1 MYSVSPMCVQV
12 HMQELSFDPKAA
24 QSVVLSLAADLTGAW
39 QTSDGSVV
47 AALQDFHVMGHDFLE
62 KWVHT

>member
-1 MYSVSPMCVQV
+1 
-12 HMQELSFDPKAA
+12 MQELSFDPKAA